1 MEKPKGK
8 PFLEI
13 LAASIHED
21 FRFPILEVFAFLY
34 AISTFVLVQIGG
46 GYTLSIAG
54 SEESLAY
61 SLVSIQMGTPL
72 FIFLI
77 LIFKNV
83 AYGFGSDLEKGTIQT
98 LLAYPIK
105 RHMILTAKLLS
116 AIGISLAMFLGIQFF
131 ALYLMAPQ
139 TVANQMPTVI
149 TAYLAS
155 LSYPLLITA
164 IMLLIAMK
172 VRKGGTALVLGIVLY
187 FAISMASGI
196 LTILYIFTGNATPLK
211 ILAIIQPSTALQFH
225 YTRIGTLISQGQIE
239 TWTPSFSEALTYIAG
254 GYCLVAAAYL
264 ISYYYFSRR
273 LNI

>member
-83 AYGFGSDLEKGTIQT
+83 AYGFGSDLEKEPFKPCLHIQ
-98 LLAYPIK
+98 
-105 RHMILTAKLLS
+105 
-116 AIGISLAMFLGIQFF
+116 
-131 ALYLMAPQ
+131 
-139 TVANQMPTVI
+139 
-149 TAYLAS
+149 
-155 LSYPLLITA
+155 
-164 IMLLIAMK
+164 
-172 VRKGGTALVLGIVLY
+172 
-187 FAISMASGI
+187 
-196 LTILYIFTGNATPLK
+196 
-211 ILAIIQPSTALQFH
+211 
-225 YTRIGTLISQGQIE
+225 
-239 TWTPSFSEALTYIAG
+239 
-254 GYCLVAAAYL
+254 
-264 ISYYYFSRR
+264 
-273 LNI
+273 